1 MPDSKECRKQLKLS
15 ATLVLVIV
23 TFFGCSR
30 STRPTATANKTSAS
44 PTPATA
50 FERDLDYVRKGSF
63 MRVYTI
69 ARPDGNPLDAEDIA
83 YLKAN
88 THPETNYWIRTD
100 EGRRVIAGTNF
111 NWSTE
116 NMQALGKRFTVED
129 YTGR

>member
-1 MPDSKECRKQLKLS
+1 
-15 ATLVLVIV
+15 
-23 TFFGCSR
+23 
-30 STRPTATANKTSAS
+30 
-44 PTPATA
+44 
-50 FERDLDYVRKGSF
+50 

-88 THPETNYWIRTD
+88 AHPQTNYWIRTD

-116 NMQALGKRFTVED
+116 NMEALGRRFTVED

>member
-1 MPDSKECRKQLKLS
+1 MTAKKECRKHLKLN
-15 ATLVLVIV
+15 AVFVLAVIA
-23 TFFGCSR
+23 FIGCAKS
-30 STRPTATANKTSAS
+30 SRPTATAGKSSVS

-63 MRVYTI
+63 MRVYLV
-69 ARPDGNPLDAEDIA
+69 ARPDGQPLDAADIA

-111 NWSTE
+111 NWSPE
-116 NMQALGKRFTVED
+116 NMQALGRRFTVED